1 MDGRKESR
9 KGTEAMSLTIGEF
22 IIVLFL
28 IITILWCQMINRKIN
43 RLHNWIAQI
52 KYRDKEE

>member
-1 MDGRKESR
+1 
-9 KGTEAMSLTIGEF
+9 MSLTIGEF